1 MWEGTLTLEGLG
13 SPRWEVVP
21 EVLREES
28 RTPGKDGGGSLGDR
42 WVLDARTGDRKE
54 YLEPGI
60 CRNGGVLYWGC
71 GAEIWSL

>member
-28 RTPGKDGGGSLGDR
+28 RTPGKDGGGFSRGQ
-42 WVLDARTGDRKE
+42 VGSGRTDWGQK
-54 YLEPGI
+54 
-60 CRNGGVLYWGC
+60 GV
-71 GAEIWSL
+71 S